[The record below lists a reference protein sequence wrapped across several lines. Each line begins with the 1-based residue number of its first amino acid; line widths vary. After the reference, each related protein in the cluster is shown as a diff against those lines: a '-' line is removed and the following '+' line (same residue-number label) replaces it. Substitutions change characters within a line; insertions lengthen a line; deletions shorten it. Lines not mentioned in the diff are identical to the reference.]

1 MDDYSV
7 ADSLRAWEANA
18 AFWDESMGD
27 ASNRFHREAVRPRV
41 SELLDVQAGELIL
54 DAGCGNGNY
63 AAWMAERGA
72 RVVAFD
78 YSPRMIALAKK
89 RRAKWLDRI
98 DFRVAD
104 GTDEAQLMALA
115 QARPFDKAVSC
126 MALMDMTEVEP
137 LLRSVSAMLR
147 EGGCFVFATQHP
159 CFVTLTDRY
168 LTPHAYRGEAI
179 AGQPVQQCYYHRSL
193 QDLLG
198 LCFSSGFVVDGLYE
212 ACYGQKEKPDVLIV
226 RARKGNDRCGSR

>member
-18 AFWDESMGD
+18 DFWDEFMGD
-27 ASNRFHREAVRPRV
+27 ASNRFHREVVRPRV

-72 RVVAFD
+72 QVVAFD

-98 DFRVAD
+98 DFLVAD
-104 GTDEAQLMALA
+104 GTDEKQLMALA
-115 QARPFDKAVSC
+115 QARPFDKAVSN
-126 MALMDMTEVEP
+126 MALMDMTEVAP
-137 LLRSVSAMLR
+137 LLHCVSAMLR

-168 LTPHAYRGEAI
+168 LTPHAYMGEAI

-198 LCFSSGFVVDGLYE
+198 LCFRSGLAVDGLYE
-212 ACYGQKEKPDVLIV
+212 ESCGQKETPDVLIV
-226 RARKGNDRCGSR
+226 RARKAGNGCGSR

>member
-7 ADSLRAWEANA
+7 AESLRAWEANA
-18 AFWDESMGD
+18 AFWDGFMGD
-27 ASNRFHREAVRPRV
+27 ESNSFHREAVRPRV
-41 SELLDVQAGELIL
+41 SELLDVQEGELIL

-63 AAWMAERGA
+63 SAWLAERGA

-89 RRAKWLDRI
+89 RRERWLDWI

-115 QARPFDKAVSC
+115 QERSFDKAVSN
-126 MALMDMTEVEP
+126 MVLMDMTEVAP
-137 LLRSVSAMLR
+137 LFRCVAAMLR

-159 CFVTLTDRY
+159 CFVTLTERY

-198 LCFSSGFVVDGLYE
+198 LCFRSGLVVDGLYE
-212 ACYGQKEKPDVLIV
+212 ESCGQKEKPDVLIV
-226 RARKGNDRCGSR
+226 RARKGIDRCVSY

>member
-18 AFWDESMGD
+18 DFWDESMGD
-27 ASNRFHREAVRPRV
+27 ASNRFHREVVRPRV
-41 SELLDVQAGELIL
+41 SELLDVRPGELIL

-63 AAWMAERGA
+63 SVWMAEQGA

-89 RRAKWLDRI
+89 RRRKWLDRV
-98 DFRVAD
+98 DFRMAD
-104 GTDEAQLMALA
+104 GTNETQLMALA
-115 QARPFDKAVSC
+115 QERPFDKAVSN
-126 MALMDMTEVEP
+126 MVLMDMTEVAP
-137 LLRSVSAMLR
+137 LFRCVAAMLR

-168 LTPHAYRGEAI
+168 LTPHAYMGEAI
-179 AGQPVQQCYYHRSL
+179 AGQPAKQCYYHRSL

-198 LCFSSGFVVDGLYE
+198 LCFRSGLTVDGMYE
-212 ACYGQKEKPDVLIV
+212 ECYGQKETPDVLIV
-226 RARKGNDRCGSR
+226 RARKGADRCISR

>member
-7 ADSLRAWEANA
+7 ADSLHAWEANA
-18 AFWDESMGD
+18 DFWDESMGD
-27 ASNRFHREAVRPRV
+27 ASNRFHREVVRPRV
-41 SELLDVQAGELIL
+41 SELLDVQVGELIL
-54 DAGCGNGNY
+54 EAGCGNGNY

-78 YSPRMIALAKK
+78 YSPRMIVLAK
-89 RRAKWLDRI
+89 RRREKWLDRI

-115 QARPFDKAVSC
+115 QAQPFDKVVSN
-126 MALMDMTEVEP
+126 MVLMDMTEVAP
-137 LLRSVSAMLR
+137 LFRCVSAMLR

-179 AGQPVQQCYYHRSL
+179 AGQPSLQCYYHRSL

-198 LCFSSGFVVDGLYE
+198 LCFRSGLTVDGLYE
-212 ACYGQKEKPDVLIV
+212 TCYGQKETPDVLIV
-226 RARKGNDRCGSR
+226 RARKGVNG

>member
-1 MDDYSV
+1 MDNYSV
-7 ADSLRAWEANA
+7 EDSLRAWEANA
-18 AFWDESMGD
+18 DFWDESMGD
-27 ASNRFHREAVRPRV
+27 ASNRFHREVVRPRV

-54 DAGCGNGNY
+54 EAGCGNGNY

-104 GTDEAQLMALA
+104 GTDEAQLMALG
-115 QARPFDKAVSC
+115 QVRPFDKAVSN
-126 MALMDMTEVEP
+126 MALMDMTEVAP
-137 LLRSVSAMLR
+137 LLRCVSAMLR

-168 LTPHAYRGEAI
+168 LTPHAYKGEAI

-198 LCFSSGFVVDGLYE
+198 LCFRSGLVVDGLYE
-212 ACYGQKEKPDVLIV
+212 ESYGAKETPDVLIV
-226 RARKGNDRCGSR
+226 RARKGR